1 MALSRIQLLM
11 GHWTEE
17 LSSPLGVGCSSPSIA
32 CHLGLSISQFTAWQL
47 VFQASEREWAGAQ
60 MAAAVLL
67 ESDFGG
73 DIPLFLS

>member
-1 MALSRIQLLM
+1 MALSRTQFLM
-11 GHWTEE
+11 GHWTED
-17 LSSPLGVGCSSPSIA
+17 LSSPLSVGWSSPSIA
-32 CHLGLSISQFTAWQL
+32 CHSGLSISQFAAWQL
-47 VFQASEREWAGAQ
+47 VFQASEREWAGTQ